1 MKLESDYKHMMDQI
15 RPEREL
21 RMEDLDNAK
30 RKPGA
35 GRYLA
40 ILLPAAAII
49 LFALFMP
56 KGLLGN
62 KVYVDPDT
70 TEVMGIADNDTD
82 TAEKMPTV
90 PEETPDARVLEG
102 VASAE
107 EAVTEEAVTDSGIP
121 EDAQPD
127 ETGGLIIV
135 ENKMDAVGS
144 VRLDFETLRR
154 DYETLPITEFMA
166 LYPET
171 GEAYRKYYDMLY
183 STNPGFY
190 AEMVYTWI
198 EPGHPEAEEGN
209 FLLVGV
215 RIRNHYEGPFDSLN
229 DEEHPDEGP
238 DVSGYTFPEWSY
250 LLGFLY
256 RYDEAAGT
264 MTRVNTPG
272 IPGVQLYVCKD
283 LTFQA
288 ETYEATFMLEDGT
301 VCDGYGLQAYLNED
315 ETGYTVDPVWD
326 RNIQTEIFFSV
337 TPEGEVVIEKEC
349 VVMDLAHDYATDT
362 YTESASQAD
371 RDASDALTLSH
382 GSMQSLT
389 EGAEFL
395 NWQVLDKSN

>member
-1 MKLESDYKHMMDQI
+1 MLSGNIKKLVHRGS
-15 RPEREL
+15 REDCL
-21 RMEDLDNAK
+21 AELFRYENKFVNSNSSGVACVYISHRLD
-30 RKPGA
+30 
-35 GRYLA
+35 
-40 ILLPAAAII
+40 
-49 LFALFMP
+49 
-56 KGLLGN
+56 
-62 KVYVDPDT
+62 
-70 TEVMGIADNDTD
+70 EVMEIADSTLDV
-82 TAEKMPTV
+82 EKTSTV
-90 PEETPDARVLEG
+90 PEETPDADVREEI
-102 VASAE
+102 ASAE
-107 EAVTEEAVTDSGIP
+107 EAVADHGTP

-127 ETGGLIIV
+127 ETGGLLIV

-144 VRLDFETLRR
+144 VRLDFEVLKR
-154 DYETLPITEFMA
+154 DYETLSVTEFLA

-198 EPGHPEAEEGN
+198 EPGHPEVEDGN

-238 DVSGYTFPEWSY
+238 DISGWRPPEWSY

-264 MTRVNTPG
+264 VTRVDTPNNPYG
-272 IPGVQLYVCKD
+272 QLYVCKD

-288 ETYEATFMLEDGT
+288 EKHEATFRLEDGT
-301 VCDGYGLQAYLNED
+301 LCDGYGLQAYLNED
-315 ETGYTVDPVWD
+315 ETGYTVALVWD
-326 RNIQTEIFFSV
+326 RQVQKEIFFSV
-337 TPEGEVVIEKEC
+337 TPGGDVVIEKEC
-349 VVMDLAHDYATDT
+349 VVMDSAHDYATDT

-371 RDASDALTLSH
+371 RDAWDALTLSH
-382 GSMQSLT
+382 GSMRSLT

>member
-1 MKLESDYKHMMDQI
+1 MKLENDYKHMMDQV

-21 RMEDLDNAK
+21 HVTDLENAK
-30 RKPGA
+30 KKPGA
-35 GRYLA
+35 GRYIA
-40 ILLPAAAII
+40 ILTPAAAII

-56 KGLLGN
+56 KGLFGN
-62 KVYVDPDT
+62 KASVAP
-70 TEVMGIADNDTD
+70 D
-82 TAEKMPTV
+82 TAEVMEIADSTLDVEKTSTV
-90 PEETPDARVLEG
+90 PEKTPDADVLEEI
-102 VASAE
+102 ASAE
-107 EAVTEEAVTDSGIP
+107 EAVADHGTP

-127 ETGGLIIV
+127 ETGGLLIV

-183 STNPGFY
+183 STNPFFY

-272 IPGVQLYVCKD
+272 IPGVQLFVCKD

-288 ETYEATFMLEDGT
+288 ETHEETYKLEDGT
-301 VCDGYGLQAYLNED
+301 LCNGYGLMAYLNED
-315 ETGYTVDPVWD
+315 GTGYTVDLVWD
-326 RNIQTEIFFSV
+326 RHIQTEIFFSV

-349 VVMDLAHDYATDT
+349 VVMDSAHDYATDT

-371 RDASDALTLSH
+371 RDAWDALMLAH

-395 NWQVLDKSN
+395 NWQVLDKGN